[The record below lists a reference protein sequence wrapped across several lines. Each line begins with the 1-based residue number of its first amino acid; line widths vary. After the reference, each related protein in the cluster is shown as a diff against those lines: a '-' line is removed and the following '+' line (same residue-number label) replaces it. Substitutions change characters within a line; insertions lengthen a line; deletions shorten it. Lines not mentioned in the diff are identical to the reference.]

1 MDAFSNYGLALVYL
15 VKSVVN
21 VQSVPPLKDNQSGDF
36 VFSEVDKANVL
47 DKYFA
52 GCQQP
57 CLTHCCSCNSPISPV
72 PPVTPVSPAATSA
85 TISADD
91 ILSTLRQIDARKSNG
106 PFLLTHELLRRCGT
120 SLVLPLL
127 ILFKSILETGSFPSS
142 WKRSFITA
150 IPKGSTDRSLLAN
163 WCPISLLPPISKLFE
178 AIINIKIRSYLE
190 TNFLLSTEQFG
201 FRSKHS
207 TELLLS
213 LFLQDVADDMARGRE
228 VDCVFLDCEKAFD
241 RADHAA
247 ILDSLQAVGVETS
260 VVNLISDYLTD
271 RTQVTMVDGVP
282 SDEQHVTSGV
292 PQGSILGPLLYIVMV
307 NSVGSVLQST
317 RTHLKLFADDI
328 VLYRTVCDTADEK
341 QFQLDLD
348 EVTVWASAHKLTFNS
363 LKSVHVR
370 FKARKTEQ
378 PSPSYLLRL
387 VLFRSLVL
395 PLFDYCAAVVHPQL
409 KTLNDALEKTVHAFL
424 RTVNLGV
431 PPDASPD
438 EKYSLL
444 LMQLGMEPLVI
455 RRLKSALS
463 MAYKL
468 IIGRIP
474 FASYFFESFV
484 PVASA
489 ALVAGNTRTAHQR
502 LQHPRP
508 VQVVKRNDAMS
519 QSNALVPH
527 GSASSFAART
537 GGPAEGTFS
546 YIAQKVW
553 NDLPFPESA
562 YAPLTTFQAALEHL
576 DWRSLP
582 SVARVLSESCCSYRR
597 KDTNVSN
604 YCSFFEIVLFSL
616 LWLLIVC

>member
-1 MDAFSNYGLALVYL
+1 M
-15 VKSVVN
+15 
-21 VQSVPPLKDNQSGDF
+21 
-36 VFSEVDKANVL
+36 
-47 DKYFA
+47 
-52 GCQQP
+52 
-57 CLTHCCSCNSPISPV
+57 
-72 PPVTPVSPAATSA
+72 
-85 TISADD
+85 
-91 ILSTLRQIDARKSNG
+91 
-106 PFLLTHELLRRCGT
+106 
-120 SLVLPLL
+120 
-127 ILFKSILETGSFPSS
+127 
-142 WKRSFITA
+142 
-150 IPKGSTDRSLLAN
+150 
-163 WCPISLLPPISKLFE
+163 
-178 AIINIKIRSYLE
+178 
-190 TNFLLSTEQFG
+190 
-201 FRSKHS
+201 
-207 TELLLS
+207 
-213 LFLQDVADDMARGRE
+213 
-228 VDCVFLDCEKAFD
+228 
-241 RADHAA
+241 
-247 ILDSLQAVGVETS
+247 
-260 VVNLISDYLTD
+260 
-271 RTQVTMVDGVP
+271 DGVP
-282 SDEQHVTSGV
+282 SDEQHVTSEV

-438 EKYSLL
+438 EKYSLR
-444 LMQLGMEPLVI
+444 LMQLQMEPLVI

-468 IIGRIP
+468 IVGRIP
-474 FASYFFESFV
+474 FANYFFETFV

-489 ALVAGNTRTAHQR
+489 TLVAGNTRTAHQR

-508 VQVVKRNDAMS
+508 VQVVKRNDVVA
-519 QSNALVPH
+519 H
-527 GSASSFAART
+527 GSTSSFAART
-537 GGPAEGTFS
+537 GGPAERTFS
-546 YIAQKVW
+546 YIVQKIW

-562 YAPLTTFQAALEHL
+562 YASLNTFQTALDHL
-576 DWRSLP
+576 DWKRLP
-582 SVARVLSESCCSYRR
+582 FVASTLSESCCSHWNNSI
-597 KDTNVSN
+597 DT
-604 YCSFFEIVLFSL
+604 
-616 LWLLIVC
+616 